1 MFFQRLAKKVAIIT
15 GSSSGLGR
23 AIATRYAREGAK
35 VVCSDLNP
43 SARQQVPT
51 ETDIDTHDLIS
62 KGGGEAIF
70 VKADA
75 GDAQDMQNLIAK
87 AVERFHRVDVMVNN
101 AGISIESKRPGPV
114 HETAEEDWDMTMR
127 VNAKSVFL
135 GCKYA
140 TGQML
145 KQEPHESGDRGW
157 IINLSSIFGLVASTG
172 LRQYYHEGDLNY

>member
-1 MFFQRLAKKVAIIT
+1 MSSRRLAEKVAVIT

-23 AIATRYAREGAK
+23 AIAIRYAHEGAK
-35 VVCSDLNP
+35 VVCSDLGP
-43 SARQQVPT
+43 SARQQVSSET
-51 ETDIDTHDLIS
+51 EIDTHDLIVKES
-62 KGGGEAIF
+62 GEAIF

-75 GDAQDMQNLIAK
+75 GDASDMQDLIAK
-87 AVERFHRVDVMVNN
+87 AVEHFGRVDVMVNN

-114 HETAEEDWDMTMR
+114 HETAEEDWDLTMR

-140 TGQML
+140 TAQML

-172 LRQYYHEGDLNY
+172 LR